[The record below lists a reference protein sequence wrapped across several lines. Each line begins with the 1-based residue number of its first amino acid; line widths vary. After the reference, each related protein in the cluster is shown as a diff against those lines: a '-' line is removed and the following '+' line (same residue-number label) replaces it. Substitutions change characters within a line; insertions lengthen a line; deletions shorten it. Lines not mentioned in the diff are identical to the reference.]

1 MTHNLKQ
8 HIFVVDDDPG
18 MLDVVSIILESA
30 GLGCTCFRSAD
41 DCLQQLQTR
50 SCDLLITDVKM
61 PGKDGIE
68 LLAEAKHIAPWL
80 PVLVVTSYGNIPMAV
95 NAVKA
100 GAFDFI
106 EKPLDVQNLLPA
118 VESALKQNAPADL
131 LRGKPLSKTETKI
144 LRLIFQG
151 RSNKEIARIL
161 SRSVRTVEVHRSHIM
176 QKLDADNV
184 VDLVKKAAAMGL
196 GDTT

>member
-1 MTHNLKQ
+1 MARNFKAN
-8 HIFVVDDDPG
+8 IFVVDDSQD

-30 GLGCTCFRSAD
+30 GFECACFYSAD
-41 DCLQQLQTR
+41 DCLQQLQKR

-176 QKLDADNV
+176 HKLDADNV
-184 VDLVKKAAAMGL
+184 VDLVKKATAMGL